1 MKHKQVVSLILSM
14 ALILTAIFT
23 GCAREEQPKQPL
35 AETSQEPESEGAF
48 SNLNHLDR
56 KSVV

>member
-35 AETSQEPESEGAF
+35 AETSQEPESE
-48 SNLNHLDR
+48 DR